1 MAEQLNNEGK
11 VLNLQFSDYTP
22 VVPYEKPDRNGWV
35 AYGANNLFPQYLAEL
50 AETSPVHG
58 TLCISIGDIIAGK
71 GLEAGADQQR
81 VEALNLG
88 DAFYACA
95 HDWKKFGGFYLEVIY
110 STDRKT
116 FAAINHLPFGECRLG
131 INEEEEIVGI
141 YHSSNWAATKKKRNK
156 PQLLP
161 PYNPLNALEQ
171 PRQCLWV
178 YGYTSGAMY
187 PRPDYWSAV
196 NYIELS
202 KQIGVYHVNN
212 ILNGL
217 FPSFIVSFF
226 NGAQEPDA
234 QRKIANDWENKLSG
248 TRNAGKFIMTFN
260 EPESQKPEVIPFPI
274 SDADKQYQFLAE
286 ESRKEIMV
294 AHRVTTPLLFGI
306 REQQGFGSNTDEMVS
321 GLRIFNTQVIEPAQR
336 KLLAAFTELMV
347 FEIPNIELVVIP
359 NTPIELTTEEVTPTG
374 TPNATA
380 ITPNAPAI
388 TEAAPAPD
396 ANVAATAL
404 NGAQITSLV
413 DIIMQVTT
421 GILPVPSAKA
431 IIGAAFP
438 TLTTQQIDNIFTGVV
453 PGAVDPNAVAMGALR
468 VALHELSKPNKEE
481 RVLDVADELIRLG
494 RPEPE
499 GYVLV
504 DAFAVNYEE
513 NEAHE
518 EELAAITRHWF
529 AQNPTRVVPDGN
541 VERKSEQDERIGDK
555 LFVTRYRYRGDD
567 EPERPFCKKMM
578 AANLLYRMED
588 IVAAENKVVN
598 AGFGPYGSD
607 VYSIWEYKG
616 GPNCHHFWQKEVY
629 MSTLKTKLRLDSK
642 QTKQIAVATAERM
655 GYKVRNPK
663 EVAQWPADMKTKGY
677 LPSNPRAKQ

>member
-1 MAEQLNNEGK
+1 MAEQPNNGGK
-11 VLNLQFSDYTP
+11 VLNLKFSDYTP

-35 AYGANNLFPQYLAEL
+35 AYGSNNLFPQYLAEL

-71 GLEAGADQQR
+71 GLEAGVNQAR

-110 STDRKT
+110 STDRQT

-131 INEEEEIVGI
+131 VDEEEEVIGV
-141 YHSSNWAATKKKRNK
+141 YHSANWAAIKKRRNK

-161 PYNPLNALEQ
+161 PYNPLKAVEE

-178 YGYTSGAMY
+178 YGHTSGSMY

-234 QRKIANDWENKLSG
+234 QRKISNDWENKLSG

-260 EPESQKPEVIPFPI
+260 EEGAQKPEIVPFPI
-274 SDADKQYQFLAE
+274 SDADKQYQFLSE
-286 ESRKEIMV
+286 EARKEIMV

-306 REQQGFGSNTDEMVS
+306 REQQGFGSNKDEMVA
-321 GLRIFNTQVIEPAQR
+321 GLRIFNAQVIEPAQR
-336 KLLAAFTELMV
+336 KLLDAFTELLV
-347 FEIPNIELVVIP
+347 FEMPDIKLVVVP
-359 NTPIELTTEEVTPTG
+359 NTPIELTTEVVAPTG
-374 TPNATA
+374 EVPQNTPAQ
-380 ITPNAPAI
+380 NAPEI
-388 TEAAPAPD
+388 APAPE

-404 NGAQITSLV
+404 NGAQISSLV

-421 GILPVPSAKA
+421 GILPTASAKA
-431 IIGAAFP
+431 IIAAAFP
-438 TLTTQQIDNIFTGVV
+438 TLTEQQINNIFTGVV
-453 PGAVDPNAVAMGALR
+453 PGALDPNAVAMGALR
-468 VALHELSKPNKEE
+468 VALHELSKPKNEE
-481 RVLDVADELIRLG
+481 RKLDAADELIKLG
-494 RPEPE
+494 QPVPD
-499 GYVLV
+499 GYVLI

-513 NEAHE
+513 DEAHE

-541 VERKSEQDERIGDK
+541 AERKSEQDERIDGK
-555 LFVTRYRYRGDD
+555 LFITRYRYRGDD

-578 AANLLYRMED
+578 AADLLYRKED
-588 IVAAENKVVN
+588 IEAAENKVVN

-607 VYSIWEYKG
+607 VYSVWLYKG
-616 GPNCHHFWQKEVY
+616 GPNCHHFWQKETY
-629 MSTLKTKLRLDSK
+629 LSTLKTKIRLDSK
-642 QTKQIAVATAERM
+642 QTKQIAQATAARM
-655 GYKVRNPK
+655 GYKVRNEP
-663 EVAQWPADMKTKGY
+663 EVAKWPADMKTKGY
-677 LPSNPRAKQ
+677 LPSNPRAKK